1 MPYDF
6 SNDWF
11 GVGKKCWDQ
20 IIPQVNPGRVL
31 EIGSF
36 EGAAT
41 CYLIEKIG
49 ATRPFELYCVDPWEG
64 GKEHG
69 YEDMPSV
76 EKRFDRNV
84 GLALSKV
91 AHPIAFHKVKSFS
104 DSALVSLLAEGKH
117 GYFDFIY
124 VDGSHRA
131 PDVLCDAVLSF
142 RLLRVGG
149 VIAFDDYLWHDETRH
164 EIDPIGTP
172 KIAIDAFTN
181 IYSRK
186 IRILR
191 APLYQLYTEDVGL
204 ICPREAKPRQDGL
217 PSHFKNGCHWVPCF
231 GQRNSATGSMFRSM
245 TVING

>member
-1 MPYDF
+1 MTYEF

-11 GVGKKCWDQ
+11 DVARKIWDD
-20 IIPQVNPGRVL
+20 IIPRVKPARVL

-36 EGAAT
+36 EGAST

-49 ATRPFELYCVDPWEG
+49 ATRPFELYCVDTWEG
-64 GKEHG
+64 GEAHG
-69 YEDMPSV
+69 YKDLASV

-84 GLALSKV
+84 GLAISKA
-91 AHPIAFHKVKSFS
+91 AHPIALHKVKSFS
-104 DSALVSLLAEGKH
+104 DGALASLLAEGKR

-149 VIAFDDYLWHDETRH
+149 VIAFDDYLWEDETRK
-164 EIDPIGTP
+164 EVDPIGTP

-181 IYSRK
+181 IYGRK
-186 IRILR
+186 LRIIR
-191 APLYQLYTEDVGL
+191 APLYQLYILKIAD
-204 ICPREAKPRQDGL
+204 
-217 PSHFKNGCHWVPCF
+217 
-231 GQRNSATGSMFRSM
+231 
-245 TVING
+245 